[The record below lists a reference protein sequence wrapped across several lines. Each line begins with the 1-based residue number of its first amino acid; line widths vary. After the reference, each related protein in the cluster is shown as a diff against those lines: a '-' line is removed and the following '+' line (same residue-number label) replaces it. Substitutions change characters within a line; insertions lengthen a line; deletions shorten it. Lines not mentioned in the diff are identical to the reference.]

1 MRNLLVSDRN
11 FLASPNI
18 LQGPYLIDIGEVRV
32 FSGLDAPR
40 AWTLLTMAELADC
53 HCHLSVSAT
62 LLGVSEINR
71 RIENATLHSLSLHVM
86 STNHWDMAI
95 LAEIVKNDIAHS
107 VIPYLGLHPW
117 YSHLY
122 KVEKLL
128 SKRDHYFSCL
138 SPSPS
143 EELLEVLPDPTD
155 LDEHLE
161 EIRQLA
167 LAYEKAGR
175 KYGIGEIGLD
185 KLFRVPLNGF
195 YGNQKVVE
203 NVLLTQCKV
212 TMEHQKMVFTKQL
225 ELANLLKKL
234 VSLHC
239 VKAHGPFFDIT
250 TGGFHNIA
258 CVVLHSYTG
267 SLDQAKAWAKIFKQQ
282 KRKLCFSFSDYINAS
297 EQKLELLRSLL
308 CVLEP
313 HQILTESDMPIDK
326 YLRQENTQNY
336 FAQLAHVTEVIAQ
349 THNWDLPK
357 AQSQLYFN
365 SLQLH

>member
-1 MRNLLVSDRN
+1 
-11 FLASPNI
+11 
-18 LQGPYLIDIGEVRV
+18 
-32 FSGLDAPR
+32 
-40 AWTLLTMAELADC
+40 MAKLADC

-62 LLGVSEINR
+62 LQDVSEINR
-71 RIENATLHSLSLHVM
+71 QIENATLHPLSLHLM

-95 LAEIVKNDIAHS
+95 LTEIVKSDKAHK
-107 VIPYLGLHPW
+107 VIPYLGVHPW

-122 KVEKLL
+122 KVDQLL
-128 SKRDHYFSCL
+128 GKRDHYFSCL
-138 SPSPS
+138 SPPPS
-143 EELLEVLPDPTD
+143 EELLDVLPDPTD

-167 LAYEKAGR
+167 LHYQKSGR

-212 TMEHQKMVFTKQL
+212 TMEHQKLIFTKQL
-225 ELANLLKKL
+225 ELANSLQKL

-239 VKAHGPFFDIT
+239 VKAHGPFFDIVT
-250 TGGFHNIA
+250 KGFPGIA

-267 SLDQAKAWAKIFKQQ
+267 SLDQAKAWVKIFKQQ
-282 KRKLCFSFSDYINAS
+282 NRKLCFSFSDYINAS
-297 EQKLELLRSLL
+297 EQKLDLLKSLL
-308 CVLEP
+308 AVLEP

-326 YLRQENTQNY
+326 YLRPENAENY
-336 FAQLAHVTEVIAQ
+336 FHQLAHVTEVVAQ
-349 THNWDLPK
+349 THNQDLAATQ
-357 AQSQLYFN
+357 AQLFSN